1 MGNTILNMTRFSQ
14 NKKQNELIKMFD
26 IDFVNYNSL
35 KPVEFDEIIKPSKY
49 GFDGR
54 SSKKFKRVNASGFRQ
69 MIEEIKNNPNCSYI
83 TYINKVVKEGIV
95 PEKLAVMD
103 KLSDLNSVKNEAIAT
118 RLLNYFEVPTSFN
131 LPVQSK
137 DEYHSLSVDFISEN
151 EEFIELYTLL
161 PPTEGEY
168 FIEKTYRIIE
178 IVEYYLKKL
187 YKDEQPEKFKDNLE
201 KFKRDLVVSFFV
213 RQFVLGDIDCNMV
226 NSGLLINTETWD
238 FKLINFDLEWSLN
251 KWRNSENFNFEY
263 AMRKYKNEV
272 DEVYNKCI
280 TLANA
285 LDKQCSESSQI
296 SIAMLS
302 IRDNITKLFN
312 LIKDYENAKN
322 KDLPTN

>member
-1 MGNTILNMTRFSQ
+1 MSDTIKSMAEFSQ
-14 NKKQNELIKMFD
+14 NKKYNELIKMFD
-26 IDFVNYNSL
+26 VKFANYNSL
-35 KPVEFDEIIKPSKY
+35 KPVDFDEIIKPSKY

-54 SSKKFKRVNASGFRQ
+54 NPKKFKRVNASGFRQ

-103 KLSDLNSVKNEAIAT
+103 KESDVLSVSKEAIAT
-118 RLLNYFEVPTSFN
+118 RILNYFGVPTSFN
-131 LPVQSK
+131 LPAKLK

-213 RQFVLGDIDCNMV
+213 RQFVLGDVDCNMV
-226 NSGLLINTETWD
+226 NTGLLINTETWD
-238 FKLINFDLEWSLN
+238 FKLINFDLEWSLHV
-251 KWRNSENFNFEY
+251 RRSAENFNFEY

-280 TLANA
+280 ALANA
-285 LDKQCSESSQI
+285 IDKQCSESSQI
-296 SIAMLS
+296 SNEMLS
-302 IRDNITKLFN
+302 VRNNITNLFN